1 MLHSPY
7 RILRIREPPVLVS
20 QGLLYSTLKFAK
32 KKNSVEICCKN
43 YDCVVPENIYTPS
56 PPPPHPFTEG
66 NGTSEGRG
74 SKRRQFPRGWGV
86 ASPVFF
92 PGVPSKIDEQ
102 AITYFTVF
110 RCFKAKN
117 YRFFSMIFY
126 LQSAD
131 YFFSRACTMVNVTR
145 LSYNI

>member
-1 MLHSPY
+1 M
-7 RILRIREPPVLVS
+7 
-20 QGLLYSTLKFAK
+20 
-32 KKNSVEICCKN
+32 
-43 YDCVVPENIYTPS
+43 
-56 PPPPHPFTEG
+56 
-66 NGTSEGRG
+66 
-74 SKRRQFPRGWGV
+74 

-92 PGVPSKIDEQ
+92 PGVPSKIEEQ

-145 LSYNI
+145 LSCNI